1 MPALLQ
7 PGAVSLLESETKRVG
22 GTTKGHKRV
31 KAGDGKVR
39 KVGKTEAKSQA
50 SGWRKTWQRGQ
61 ATHEAA

>member
-39 KVGKTEAKSQA
+39 KVGKSGAKSLQ
-50 SGWRKTWQRGQ
+50 KK
-61 ATHEAA
+61 